1 MPLPLPRALALALA
15 LLALSCAAPARVAAP
30 AVPTPPDPRLARFP
44 PAIQAAIR
52 ERRVVGGMDAEAVR
66 LAWGEP
72 AAVERT
78 PSVAAPGLWYERWSY
93 GAGPGGPAR
102 AVWLAEGRVVDVAE
116 VAGATEP

>member
-1 MPLPLPRALALALA
+1 MPLPLPRALALALS

-30 AVPTPPDPRLARFP
+30 ASPPDPRLDRY
-44 PAIQAAIR
+44 PAAIRAAIR
-52 ERRVVGGMDAEAVR
+52 ERRIVRGMDAAAVR

-78 PSVAAPGLWYERWSY
+78 PSAAAPGLAYERWSY

-102 AVWLAEGRVVDVAE
+102 AVWLADGRVVDVAE
-116 VAGATEP
+116 MPGATAP

>member
-1 MPLPLPRALALALA
+1 MPLPLPRALALALS

-30 AVPTPPDPRLARFP
+30 AAAPPDPRLDRY
-44 PAIQAAIR
+44 PAAVRAAIR
-52 ERRVVGGMDAEAVR
+52 ERRVVRGMDAEAVR

-78 PSVAAPGLWYERWSY
+78 PSLAAPGLLYERWSY

-102 AVWLAEGRVVDVAE
+102 AVWLADGRVVDVAE
-116 VAGATEP
+116 MPGATAP